1 MSKPIEPRRTLSKNM
16 RSAFFWSLISLFLV
30 GDLRVLCGSDTD
42 LVSRIE
48 PLAKAHEG
56 RVAIAVQKFGDPV
69 AYSLNADEPMPTAS
83 LIKFPIMVEAYY
95 QFSEGKAKPTDVCT
109 IQKDDMVPGAGVLTV
124 HFSPGVTIS
133 LRDAIRLMIA
143 FSDNTATNLVL
154 DQIGIR
160 PVNIRMESLGL
171 PNTKINS
178 KVYKRSTSSVDLT
191 RSEKFGLGSTSPNE
205 MLKLLTMLHEN
216 KLISP
221 DACKEMTEHM
231 LKCEDRDKFPRFI
244 PAGTK
249 FAMKTGSV
257 SDARTIAGILSV
269 PKANSNSKSP
279 EFQKVAICIMTAD
292 NKDKRYGADSAGD
305 TFIAKVL
312 KEIFDHYKQ

>member
-1 MSKPIEPRRTLSKNM
+1 MRVVARLSM
-16 RSAFFWSLISLFLV
+16 ISLVFLCV
-30 GDLRVLCGSDTD
+30 PGVLCGSDPALTAQ
-42 LVSRIE
+42 IE

-56 RVAIAVQKFGDPV
+56 RVALAVQKFGDPI
-69 AYSLNADEPMPTAS
+69 ALSLNADEPMPTAS

-95 QFSEGKAKPTDVCT
+95 QFHEGKRKPGDLC
-109 IQKDDMVPGAGVLTV
+109 ILQKDDMVPGAGVLTV
-124 HFSPGVTIS
+124 HFSPGATIS

-143 FSDNTATNLVL
+143 YSDNTATNLVL
-154 DQIGIR
+154 DQVGIR
-160 PVNIRMESLGL
+160 PVNTRMEALGL

-178 KVYKRSTSSVDLT
+178 KVYKRSTSSVDLA

-216 KLISP
+216 KLVS
-221 DACKEMTEHM
+221 AESCKEMTEHM
-231 LKCEDRDKFPRFI
+231 LKCEDPDKFPRFL
-244 PAGTK
+244 PRGTK

-269 PKANSNSKSP
+269 PKANSNAKSP
-279 EFQKVAICIMTAD
+279 EFHKVAVCIMTAD

-312 KEIFDHYKQ
+312 KVIYDHYK